1 MKILCLLLNARIQD
15 HCHKYNLINK
25 NQIGFKKNHRTAD
38 HLLTLKTIVKK
49 YVTIGEKKLFA
60 CFIDFKKAFD
70 SVWHGGLFYKMANCG
85 ITDNCL
91 DLIKDIYGKSECA
104 VKIGNATTN
113 VFRFT
118 KGVRQG
124 CPMSPCLFNLFIDE
138 IFHIIDQ
145 GVERN
150 IFLEEGKNI
159 NALMYAD
166 DLIVLSETE
175 VGLQGIIDK
184 LTAYCEK
191 WKLEINTKKTKIMTF
206 NRGNRLVKR
215 NFIYKNEPLDNVKTI
230 KYLGFSISS
239 DDEETCNN

>member
-1 MKILCLLLNARIQD
+1 M
-15 HCHKYNLINK
+15 
-25 NQIGFKKNHRTAD
+25 
-38 HLLTLKTIVKK
+38 
-49 YVTIGEKKLFA
+49 
-60 CFIDFKKAFD
+60 
-70 SVWHGGLFYKMANCG
+70 
-85 ITDNCL
+85 
-91 DLIKDIYGKSECA
+91 DLIKDIYRKSECA

-150 IFLEEGKNI
+150 ICLEEGKNI

-175 VGLQGIIDK
+175 VGLQ
-184 LTAYCEK
+184 
-191 WKLEINTKKTKIMTF
+191 
-206 NRGNRLVKR
+206 
-215 NFIYKNEPLDNVKTI
+215 
-230 KYLGFSISS
+230 
-239 DDEETCNN
+239 